1 VSKAAIYPE
10 LADACRLKVLAA
22 LGLVIAV
29 EDANEL
35 LAGECLWQGIIHVTL
50 FISAM
55 SEITKIAEFA
65 EASLL
70 VMPAD
75 GSFVLQVQVFV
86 RILHRLVYF
95 VCSLLLLHRR

>member
-1 VSKAAIYPE
+1 
-10 LADACRLKVLAA
+10 
-22 LGLVIAV
+22 
-29 EDANEL
+29 
-35 LAGECLWQGIIHVTL
+35 
-50 FISAM
+50 M

-95 VCSLLLLHRR
+95 VCSLLLLHRK